1 MIFLVIVGTQKRG
14 VAPFL
19 VTQKFGVAQFLC
31 NQKCGVA
38 PYLVTQISE
47 FLLLLCKY
55 SFKWIK
61 KSLNYKITT
70 KMNQLH
76 NLGSK
81 KWSDSAF
88 LGHEKLS
95 GSMLLGYE
103 KWSYSGFLG
112 YNYCDQYLVFSFC
125 SMILERYKKQPY
137 TFDH

>member
-1 MIFLVIVGTQKRG
+1 
-14 VAPFL
+14 
-19 VTQKFGVAQFLC
+19 
-31 NQKCGVA
+31 
-38 PYLVTQISE
+38 
-47 FLLLLCKY
+47 
-55 SFKWIK
+55 
-61 KSLNYKITT
+61 
-70 KMNQLH
+70 MNQLH

-95 GSMLLGYE
+95 GSMFLGYE

-137 TFDH
+137 KLIIEYPLYDM